1 LDAESRRL
9 RRCGFAATLQAEW
22 FGGRRRLVT
31 TGSTGDGRP
40 SEAVACLPRGCELLG
55 FDPLYVACEG
65 RFLAIVPEPDAEHA
79 LDALHARPDGAEA
92 RRIGRVVAEDPGRVV
107 LRTRVGTHRLLER
120 LSGDQLPRIC

>member
-1 LDAESRRL
+1 MPVRAEVQ
-9 RRCGFAATLQAEW
+9 G
-22 FGGRRRLVT
+22 
-31 TGSTGDGRP
+31 
-40 SEAVACLPRGCELLG
+40 GCELLG

-79 LDALHARPDGAEA
+79 LDALHARPDGREA

-107 LRTRVGTHRLLER
+107 LHTRVGSHRLLER